1 MDESTMK
8 ETIRFE
14 EGQPCPVSV
23 SGTGGG
29 LSFSPNGDMLL
40 IGMFPSP
47 SEAQV
52 AAWGGKWRAKLF
64 TESEFPAIPIF
75 AVGNESWILEAPC
88 NPSQLEREAP
98 GFCEAF
104 YSKDDPSMVA
114 VLVDSDTGVIRKIRS
129 VTLDE
134 LFVERLVLSWNPFRG
149 PANEYNKAFSEE
161 EFAGRIAEI
170 FKTKSQREIWETSW

>member
-1 MDESTMK
+1 MTENS
-8 ETIRFE
+8 IRFE
-14 EGQPCPVSV
+14 EGKPCPVSI

-52 AAWGGKWRAKLF
+52 AAWAGKWRAKLF

-75 AVGNESWILEAPC
+75 AVGGESWIVEAPC
-88 NPSQLEREAP
+88 NPSRLEQEAP

-104 YSKDDPSMVA
+104 YSKEENVMVA
-114 VLVDSDTGVIRKIRS
+114 VLVDSDTGTILKIKQ
-129 VTLDE
+129 VPLDE
-134 LFVERLVLSWNPFRG
+134 MFVERLVLSWNPFRG
-149 PANEYNKAFSEE
+149 PANNYNKAFSEE
-161 EFAGRIAEI
+161 EFSGRVAEL
-170 FKTKSQREIWETSW
+170 FKSKSQREIWDTSW

>member
-1 MDESTMK
+1 MND
-8 ETIRFE
+8 TIRFE
-14 EGQPCPVSV
+14 EGQPCPITI

-47 SEAQV
+47 SKAQIEA
-52 AAWGGKWRAKLF
+52 WSGKWRAKLF
-64 TESEFPAIPIF
+64 DESEFPSIPIF
-75 AVGNESWILEAPC
+75 AVGSEDWILESPC
-88 NPSQLEREAP
+88 NPSRLEKEAP

-104 YSKDDPSMVA
+104 YSKEEHFMVA
-114 VLVDSDTGVIRKIRS
+114 VLVDSDTGVIQKIKT
-129 VTLDE
+129 VPLEE

-149 PANEYNKAFSEE
+149 PANNYNKAFSEE

-170 FKTKSQREIWETSW
+170 FKTKSQREIWNGSW